1 MLLEKGLGFFHEIV
15 RLSIA
20 AQLCT
25 ESFSWIQN
33 LSRSGKEERVE
44 KKYTYH
50 RFFKTHHRALKES
63 RVRVR
68 VRASFWAHPQQD
80 YQRFP

>member
-25 ESFSWIQN
+25 VSFSCIQT
-33 LSRSGKEERVE
+33 LSRSGKEERLE
-44 KKYTYH
+44 KTYTYH
-50 RFFKTHHRALKES
+50 RFFMTHHRALKES